1 MKPADNE
8 NRNERK
14 LFVGRLPKSIT
25 EDQIRNHFQSYGIIE
40 ECSILRDAFGNSK
53 GCAFVTFNT
62 RSNASFAM
70 KELNQTK
77 IIEDHSIPIVVKFAN
92 STEHR
97 KSRNSAPKST
107 ISSAIS
113 STIFPYTRELSSL
126 MPILYGQTATALP
139 ANVNSIHNGFSTTFP
154 SGTFPSIQIDS
165 SVTNPSVRSCPIV
178 LDCQSNRQTDSFFDW
193 IKSEQHSNLEKNLT
207 NVSSSPQMIG
217 FTTFA
222 SNASKNVNQVLQQ
235 SSNYK
240 GPISNSASYADWILN
255 STRSTSF
262 INDQTFA
269 SNQYQSPS
277 LIGSRSSIEAFPS
290 VPIGLSSSSSSSS
303 SPSNMHHQLIGAA
316 IMATNQSSS
325 LSPFAE
331 QIFNPSVQYLS
342 SNAMTTTD
350 ALLKYYVN
358 LSSSNMSSSF
368 PSSPPMKTPTSLK
381 ASTATPL
388 STILPSSQSSSFAS
402 KILSGIANGSN
413 EKNIGKQI
421 EGPIG
426 SNLFIYHLPAEYT
439 DFDLINLFSPFG
451 HVISAKIFIDKN
463 SNLSKCFGFVSY
475 DNPESAQN
483 AIKSM
488 NGFQILN
495 KRLKVQ
501 LKKVREKPY

>member
-1 MKPADNE
+1 
-8 NRNERK
+8 
-14 LFVGRLPKSIT
+14 
-25 EDQIRNHFQSYGIIE
+25 
-40 ECSILRDAFGNSK
+40 
-53 GCAFVTFNT
+53 
-62 RSNASFAM
+62 
-70 KELNQTK
+70 
-77 IIEDHSIPIVVKFAN
+77 
-92 STEHR
+92 
-97 KSRNSAPKST
+97 
-107 ISSAIS
+107 
-113 STIFPYTRELSSL
+113 
-126 MPILYGQTATALP
+126 
-139 ANVNSIHNGFSTTFP
+139 
-154 SGTFPSIQIDS
+154 
-165 SVTNPSVRSCPIV
+165 
-178 LDCQSNRQTDSFFDW
+178 
-193 IKSEQHSNLEKNLT
+193 
-207 NVSSSPQMIG
+207 
-217 FTTFA
+217 
-222 SNASKNVNQVLQQ
+222 
-235 SSNYK
+235 
-240 GPISNSASYADWILN
+240 
-255 STRSTSF
+255 
-262 INDQTFA
+262 
-269 SNQYQSPS
+269 
-277 LIGSRSSIEAFPS
+277 
-290 VPIGLSSSSSSSS
+290 
-303 SPSNMHHQLIGAA
+303 
-316 IMATNQSSS
+316 MATNQSSS

-426 SNLFIYHLPAEYT
+426 SNLFIYHLP
-439 DFDLINLFSPFG
+439 
-451 HVISAKIFIDKN
+451 
-463 SNLSKCFGFVSY
+463 GFVSY